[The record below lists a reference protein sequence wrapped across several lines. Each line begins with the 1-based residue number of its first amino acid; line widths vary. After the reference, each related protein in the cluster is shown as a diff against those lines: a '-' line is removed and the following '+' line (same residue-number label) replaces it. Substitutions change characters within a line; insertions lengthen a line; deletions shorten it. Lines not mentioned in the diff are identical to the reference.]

1 MQPWE
6 IILICFCA
14 IIAVALG
21 MWWKHSLLTQLTK
34 TNEDKKAKGEKMR
47 KKKNEELERQ
57 QQMIDELKGKIEYL
71 ELKENGA
78 EILWGKYTSVR
89 YVYNGEIKE
98 ITIGG
103 QMECYKKEKETE
115 QYIILR
121 ETSQIIT
128 DYSTGKWKQ
137 VTTFHII
144 DKSTGKMYDAQEL
157 NEELERYNEMQKMLN
172 EIEEENKEK
181 GE

>member
-34 TNEDKKAKGEKMR
+34 TNEDKKTKGDKMR
-47 KKKNEELERQ
+47 KKKNAELERQ
-57 QQMIDELKGKIEYL
+57 EQMIKELKNKVEYL

-78 EILWGKYTSVR
+78 EILWGKYTLVR
-89 YVYNGEIKE
+89 YAYDGGIKE
-98 ITIGG
+98 ISIGG
-103 QMECYKKEKETE
+103 DLQAYNKKKETE
-115 QYIILR
+115 QYIILQ
-121 ETSQIIT
+121 SIWQIDNCKIAKIF
-128 DYSTGKWKQ
+128 Y
-137 VTTFHII
+137 II
-144 DKSTGKMYDAQEL
+144 DKATGNIYTAQEL
-157 NEELERYNEMQKMLN
+157 NEEIEKYNEMLKALN
-172 EIEEENKEK
+172 EIEEENDEK

>member
-34 TNEDKKAKGEKMR
+34 TNEDKKTKGDKMR
-47 KKKNEELERQ
+47 KKKNAELERQ
-57 QQMIDELKGKIEYL
+57 EQMIKELKNKVEYL

-89 YVYNGEIKE
+89 YAYDGGIKE
-98 ITIGG
+98 ISIGG
-103 QMECYKKEKETE
+103 DLQAYNKKKETE
-115 QYIILR
+115 QYIILQ
-121 ETSQIIT
+121 SIWQIDNCKIAKIF
-128 DYSTGKWKQ
+128 Y
-137 VTTFHII
+137 II
-144 DKSTGKMYDAQEL
+144 DKATGNIYTAQEL
-157 NEELERYNEMQKMLN
+157 NEEIEKYNEMLKMLN

>member
-57 QQMIDELKGKIEYL
+57 QQMIDELKKKVEYL

-78 EILWGKYTSVR
+78 EILWGQYTLVR
-89 YVYNGEIKE
+89 YTYDSEIKE
-98 ITIGG
+98 ISIGG

-121 ETSQIIT
+121 EISKIANFGTEQWEQITIF
-128 DYSTGKWKQ
+128 Y
-137 VTTFHII
+137 II
-144 DKSTGKMYDAQEL
+144 DKSTGQIYNSQEL
-157 NEELERYNEMQKMLN
+157 NEKIKKYSEMQKALN
-172 EIEEENKEK
+172 EIIEQNEEK